1 MKNELGGK
9 TLAYFFG
16 LRTKTC
22 SQLMDDGGD
31 NKKAK
36 RTKTCVTKEQ
46 LSLKI
51 TKTDNKDLKA
61 KHTMCLLKKLTKL
74 H

>member
-1 MKNELGGK
+1 
-9 TLAYFFG
+9 
-16 LRTKTC
+16 
-22 SQLMDDGGD
+22 MDDGGD

-36 RTKTCVTKEQ
+36 RTKTCVKKEQ

-61 KHTMCLLKKLTKL
+61 KHTMYLPKKLTKL